1 MTSTNVGA
9 VVVSDQKDP
18 VGIFT
23 EKDFVTKVCLPEYFC
38 SFYFCDFTLRIDC
51 CEGAE
56 CFRCY
61 NERCHDLRHLYWLS
75 QDEVISLQPLLYF
88 IWDFNI
94 LLIFSLFDAMSM
106 LGDHGIR
113 HLPIAEFV
121 GSADDNDTR
130 IVDIV
135 SARDFFS
142 WIKNFWW
149 VWSFEDGRRRDFLLS
164 STPFSLQ

>member
-1 MTSTNVGA
+1 MNASAAEAVKLMTETNVGA
-9 VVVSDQKDP
+9 LVVSDQKDP

-23 EKDFVTKVCLPEYFC
+23 EKDFVTKVLKNC
-38 SFYFCDFTLRIDC
+38 SFLFFKRIPVSLPFGLQIAAKGLKASDVQMKDVMTSDIFT
-51 CEGAE
+51 G
-56 CFRCY
+56 
-61 NERCHDLRHLYWLS
+61 S
-75 QDEVISLQPLLYF
+75 PKM
-88 IWDFNI
+88 
-94 LLIFSLFDAMSM
+94 SLFDAMSL

-142 WIKNFWW
+142 WIKNF
-149 VWSFEDGRRRDFLLS
+149 
-164 STPFSLQ
+164 